1 MIDWISVSEMLPK
14 AGQHVRTKDSDNRE
28 FNCIYNSGEFK
39 VAGYVWDHS
48 NANQWHEIKDAH
60 DGIDNKW

>member
-1 MIDWISVSEMLPK
+1 MEWISADERLPGN
-14 AGQHVRTKDSDNRE
+14 GQNVRSKDSDNRE

-48 NANQWHEIKDAH
+48 NANQWHEIKDAY
-60 DGIDNKW
+60 DGKPNKW